1 MTSSQVTWTPEVES
15 ENNSTA
21 TNDESLLMRFAFE
34 YHRYHGYISVV
45 VCAIGVVCSLL
56 VIAVLTRQHMLT
68 PSNYMLT
75 ALAICNLTTMLS
87 YIPYAIQFYCLY
99 HLDLSSYLK
108 QVLTRLSSSFK
119 GVFALL

>member
-15 ENNSTA
+15 YE
-21 TNDESLLMRFAFE
+21 EQSLLMKFKFE
-34 YHRYHGYISVV
+34 YGGYHGYISVV
-45 VCAIGVVCSLL
+45 VCAVGIVCSLL

-75 ALAICNLTTMLS
+75 ALAICDLTTMVS

-99 HLDLSSYLK
+99 RLNLISYLK
-108 QVLTRLSSSFK
+108 KVLT
-119 GVFALL
+119 